1 VKTGRSLTEIAQELE
16 RQVNTRKDYLAP
28 QGAIEAKV
36 RPVITTLSGAPDAV
50 VDGEILA
57 QGEQAPAQEVVLD
70 GFNGQA
76 LKINNFAHSQL
87 GDYLG
92 IPAKYYT
99 RMREEDPE
107 LLAFNINRWLHKD
120 PNNKRL
126 VRALDGRVRGFLSPK
141 FRPLDNFQLASAV
154 FPTLQANNVKI
165 LSAEL
170 TETRFYIKGILPD
183 LSDPL
188 PEGLVWGS
196 GHTNISQVVKG
207 FQLPEDQNRFLPQGG
222 RGRVVAAIV
231 ISNSDVGA
239 GTLRVEPSL
248 FTTWCTNL
256 AIMVRAAM
264 KKYHVGR
271 AWEADDNFEVFTD
284 ETRAKDDEAFFLKV
298 RDVTKAAFTRETFD
312 GALNQIKAAGT
323 KQIESPKLDKV
334 VEVAV
339 KQLALPVGTQG
350 DILSFLSRGGDLSQ
364 WGLSSAITAVANKPD
379 VSYELATQLEYAG
392 GQVLALDGKPWDA
405 IANAA

>member
-1 VKTGRSLTEIAQELE
+1 MRTGRSLTELAQELE
-16 RQVNTRKDYLAP
+16 RQVTSRKDYLAP

-36 RPVITTLSGAPDAV
+36 L
-50 VDGEILA
+50 DG
-57 QGEQAPAQEVVLD
+57 EVVLD

-76 LKINNFAHSQL
+76 LGINNFAHSQL
-87 GDYLG
+87 GDHLG

-99 RMREEDPE
+99 KMRETHPE
-107 LLAFNINRWLHKD
+107 LLAANLNTWLKD
-120 PNNKRL
+120 DPDNKRL
-126 VRALDGRVRGFLSPK
+126 VRALDGRVRGFLSSK
-141 FRPLDNFQLASAV
+141 FRPLDNFQLAQAV
-154 FPTLQANNVKI
+154 LPTLLQNNVKI

-188 PEGLVWGS
+188 PDGLVWGS
-196 GHTNISQVVKG
+196 GHTDITQVAKGIQIPDEQSQFFRG
-207 FQLPEDQNRFLPQGG
+207 ER
-222 RGRVVAAIV
+222 RGRIVAAIV

-256 AIMVRAAM
+256 AILVQAAM

-271 AWEADDNFEVFTD
+271 AWEADSNFEVFTD
-284 ETRAKDDEAFFLKV
+284 ETRAADDRAFFLKV
-298 RDVTKAAFTRETFD
+298 QDVTKAAFTRANFD
-312 GALNQIKAAGT
+312 AAVAQIKAAGT

-364 WGLSSAITAVANKPD
+364 WGLSSAITAVANKAD
-379 VSYELATQLEYAG
+379 TSYEQATQLEYAG
-392 GQVLALDGKPWDA
+392 GQVLALDDKSWGA
-405 IANAA
+405 IAKAA